1 MPQEQPVDVAP
12 EMLRLVAEQLLHFPV
27 AEEDLPGIAAMLN
40 ALAADMRAFRA
51 MPLADDEPATM
62 YHADEVDA

>member
-1 MPQEQPVDVAP
+1 MPPEPRVDITP
-12 EMLRLVAEQLLHFPV
+12 EVLRLMAEQLLHFPV

-51 MPLADDEPATM
+51 MPLADDEPATV
-62 YHADEVDA
+62 YHADETDA

>member
-1 MPQEQPVDVAP
+1 MPAKQRVNVTP
-12 EMLRLVAEQLLHFPV
+12 ELLRPMAEQLLRFPV

-51 MPLADDEPATM
+51 MRLGDEEPATT
-62 YHADEVDA
+62 YHAEETDA

>member
-1 MPQEQPVDVAP
+1 MPPEPRVDVTP
-12 EMLRLVAEQLLHFPV
+12 DMLRLMAEQLLHFPI

-62 YHADEVDA
+62 YDAEEVDV